1 MANQRTPYREI
12 DHTADLAI
20 EVTAPDLPTLFASSG
35 EALYG
40 LIADPATIQNRDP
53 ITVTATGD
61 GREELLHAWLCELLA
76 LFNIRGFIGK
86 HCEISHI
93 TDGEVMGKV
102 TGEKLD
108 FQRHAFRT
116 EIKGVTYHDF
126 KVWQEK
132 GEWYAQVIFDV

>member
-53 ITVTATGD
+53 ITM
-61 GREELLHAWLCELLA
+61 
-76 LFNIRGFIGK
+76 RGYVNCWRFLTFGA
-86 HCEISHI
+86 SSGS
-93 TDGEVMGKV
+93 TVRFL
-102 TGEKLD
+102 TS
-108 FQRHAFRT
+108 RT
-116 EIKGVTYHDF
+116 EKS
-126 KVWQEK
+126 WER
-132 GEWYAQVIFDV
+132 